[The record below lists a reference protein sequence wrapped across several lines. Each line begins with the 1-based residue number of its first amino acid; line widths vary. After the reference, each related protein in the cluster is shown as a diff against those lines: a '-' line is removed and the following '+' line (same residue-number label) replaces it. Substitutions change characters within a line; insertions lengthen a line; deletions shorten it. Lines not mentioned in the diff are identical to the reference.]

1 MKEILPL
8 LPKPSRYLGTEEGSI
23 HKDPVDLVLHCV
35 LAFPDMYEI
44 GMSYL
49 GQKILYTQLNGM
61 EGVGAERVF
70 TPCREAAALLREHGL
85 PLATLESDTPLGD
98 THFIGFSITHEL
110 CFTNVLYM
118 LDLADIPLRAK
129 DRKGRVTDWPLLV
142 AGGGCTLCSE
152 PLAPFMDIMVLGE
165 AEEVLLEL
173 LPLLIQARA
182 EGWEKDTFLQ
192 QARFI
197 AGVYVPEFFVPG
209 EDGVLTPVYAD
220 YTSVKRRA
228 VASLDNAPYPVKQV
242 APFGAVHNRLTLE
255 IARGCTR
262 GCRFCQAGMTNRP
275 SRERKVE
282 DIKAL
287 LEQALQSTG
296 YEDVSFL
303 SLSAGDFSALKT
315 LFLDVH
321 KACARE
327 QVALSLP
334 SLRVGSVD
342 SDIMAAMAGI
352 RHTGAT
358 LAPEAGSQRLRDV
371 INKGVT
377 EEELLRHVKALAGH
391 GWQQVKLYFMVGL
404 PTETDEDLL
413 AIADLCVTVRDIA
426 RYQNEN
432 GKWEGPRLNVSAAL
446 SPFVPKTHTPFQW
459 DAQISVDEMQRRIRL
474 VRESFKQHKGL
485 VVHWHEPAMSWLEG
499 IFSRADR
506 RLADLVEVAY
516 KKGAIFCSWMEGF
529 TLDPWYEALAE
540 CGIEA
545 EKYTGAR
552 DYGAVLPWD
561 HLEAGLSRR
570 FLLAERERAGA
581 EKITTD
587 CRYNPCHA
595 CGACDLK
602 NSPSLLRG
610 EGLKEKQLYAN
621 VLNFPERDQENS
633 PIVLPVS
640 AGASPS
646 PAHVGK
652 KRPPALDAALAHK
665 AVRYRVWHK
674 KTDMAAF
681 LSQLE
686 VQSLLERALRRA
698 QLPLAFS
705 QGFHPLPLLSFG
717 MALPCGVG
725 SEAEWFALT
734 LRSPMRGEVVQESL
748 APYMPAGME
757 VTRVEL
763 LPVSGKLPACKEE
776 LYSVRYVKQDFAP
789 ALAAWQVFWE
799 RDVCTLAR
807 QNKKGE
813 DKPVDIRP
821 LVRDFEIRGES
832 IWVNMDWEKGY
843 ISPLTLVQHIYPV
856 PVQTIK
862 LTKLTQY
869 FG

>member
-1 MKEILPL
+1 MKEILSL
-8 LPKPSRYLGTEEGSI
+8 LPKPSRYLGIEEGSI
-23 HKDPVDLVLHCV
+23 HKDPSTLALHCV

-49 GQKILYTQLNGM
+49 GQKILYTILNDM
-61 EGVGAERVF
+61 EGIGAERVF
-70 TPCREAAALLREHGL
+70 TPCRDAATLLREHNL
-85 PLATLESDTPLGD
+85 PLATLETDTPLGQ

-110 CFTNVLYM
+110 CFTNVLFM
-118 LDLADIPLRAK
+118 LDLAGIPLRAK
-129 DRKGRVTDWPLLV
+129 DRRGTVNDWPLIV
-142 AGGGCTLCSE
+142 AGGGCTLCAE

-173 LPLLIQARA
+173 LPLLMQAR
-182 EGWEKDTFLQ
+182 EEHWEKEKFLQ
-192 QARFI
+192 AARHV
-197 AGVYVPEFFVPG
+197 AGVYVPEFFAMR
-209 EDGVLTPVYAD
+209 EDG
-220 YTSVKRRA
+220 SVEPLVAGYEKVRRRA
-228 VASLDNAPYPVKQV
+228 VASLENAAYPVKQV

-275 SRERKVE
+275 SRERSVE
-282 DIKAL
+282 EIKAL

-342 SDIMAAMAGI
+342 GDIMAAMAGI

-413 AIADLCVTVRDIA
+413 AIADLCAKVRDIA
-426 RYQNEN
+426 RYKNEN
-432 GKWEGPRLNVSAAL
+432 GKWEGPRLAVSAAL

-459 DAQISVDEMQRRIRL
+459 DPQISMEEMQRRIRL
-474 VRESFKQHKGL
+474 VRESFKRYKGL
-485 VVHWHEPAMSWLEG
+485 TVHWHEPAMSWLEG

-506 RLADLVEVAY
+506 RLADVVEIAY
-516 KKGAIFCSWMEGF
+516 KKGALFCSWMEGF
-529 TLDPWYEALAE
+529 TLEPWHEALAE
-540 CGIEA
+540 CGIQPEM
-545 EKYTGAR
+545 YTGPRDLDAR
-552 DYGAVLPWD
+552 LPWD

-570 FLLAERERAGA
+570 FLLAEREKALG
-581 EKITTD
+581 EKVTTD
-587 CRYNPCHA
+587 CRYNACHA

-610 EGLKEKQLYAN
+610 PGLQEERPYKNA
-621 VLNFPERDQENS
+621 LNFPERDQENS
-633 PIVLPVS
+633 PIVLPAS

-646 PAHVGK
+646 PVTSKK
-652 KRPPALDAALAHK
+652 KRPPEIEAALTQK

-674 KTDMAAF
+674 KVGPAAF
-681 LSQLE
+681 FSQLE
-686 VQSLLERALRRA
+686 VQSLLERALRKA

-717 MALPCGVG
+717 MALPCGVA
-725 SEAEWFALT
+725 SEAEWFAIT
-734 LRSPMRGEVVQESL
+734 LRTPMRPEQVQTLL
-748 APYMPAGME
+748 APHMLEGMD

-763 LPVSGKLPACKEE
+763 LPLAGKLPPCLEE

-789 ALAAWQVFWE
+789 ALTAWQAFKESPSCIVE
-799 RDVCTLAR
+799 R

-813 DKPVDIRP
+813 DKPLDIRP
-821 LVRDFEIRGES
+821 LVQDFEVRGES
-832 IWVNMDWEKGY
+832 VWVSIHWEKGY
-843 ISPLTLVQHIYPV
+843 ISPLTLVQRIYPA
-856 PVQTIK
+856 PVHTIA
-862 LTKLTQY
+862 LTKIAQY